1 MRQFNPPNKNYK
13 RVLNALLASIGEAVI
28 IVDPSGRRI
37 SNCNRAAE
45 EMFGYPRDE
54 MIGKKTKLLHIDEQ
68 HYKRFGEQAEAILAE
83 GNTFR
88 CEYQMKRNDGSI
100 FDTFNTVTPVHEDL
114 GWEAGVVSI
123 IRDISERKNYQRQLE
138 KNLQEKETL
147 IKELHHRVKNNLN
160 VIISLLDLQGD
171 DITSQDSA
179 RQAFSKTRQRIYS
192 MALVHEKL
200 YHSTDLTEINISE
213 YVTSMS
219 QHLLNAMDID
229 HLINLRLDID
239 EILLDVNYAIPCGLI
254 INELFTNA
262 LKHAFPNR
270 HQGQIVISMHEDSPG
285 QFQLIV
291 QDNGIGLPD
300 AMKVKESESLGLQIF
315 QTLVGQLNGKW
326 SVNTTDGTQFII
338 TFPVKY

>member
-1 MRQFNPPNKNYK
+1 MKSDLPSDNSERI
-13 RVLNALLASIGEAVI
+13 LNALLASIGEAVI
-28 IVDPSGRRI
+28 IVDPTARRI
-37 SNCNRAAE
+37 TNCNQAAE
-45 EMFGYPRDE
+45 KMFGYSREE
-54 MIGKKTKLLHIDEQ
+54 MIGRKTSFLHIDTEHYEQ
-68 HYKRFGEQAEAILAE
+68 FGEQSEPVLEE

-88 CEYQMKRNDGSI
+88 SEYQMKRKDGSI
-100 FDTFNTVTPVHEDL
+100 FDTYNTVSLVHEDL
-114 GWEAGVVSI
+114 GWEAGVLSI
-123 IRDISERKNYQRQLE
+123 IRDISERKNYRRQLE
-138 KNLQEKETL
+138 KSLEEKETL

-171 DITSQDSA
+171 DITSQNSA

-200 YHSTDLTEINISE
+200 YQSADLTEINISE

-239 EILLDVNYAIPCGLI
+239 DILLNVNYAIPCGLI

-262 LKHAFPNR
+262 LKHAFPNQQ
-270 HQGQIVISMHEDSPG
+270 QGQIVISMHEDSPG
-285 QFQLIV
+285 HFQLIV

-315 QTLVGQLNGKW
+315 QTLVSQLNGKW
-326 SVNTTDGTQFII
+326 SVDTTDGTQFII
-338 TFPVKY
+338 TFPVKH